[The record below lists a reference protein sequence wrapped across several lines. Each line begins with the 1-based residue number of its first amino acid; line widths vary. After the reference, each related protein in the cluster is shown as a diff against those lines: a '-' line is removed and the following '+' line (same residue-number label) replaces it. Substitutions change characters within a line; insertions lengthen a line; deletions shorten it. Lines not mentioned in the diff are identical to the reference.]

1 MSLVGVFT
9 RTVLLTFTL
18 STLALAYS
26 EEEGQDMFQRGLY
39 EEAIQ
44 HWKKAAKAG
53 DAGASYRLSVEYS
66 NANVVK
72 RDMQLA
78 LEYLEASVDGDD
90 PRGLQ
95 DMGSL
100 YDEGI
105 FGYER
110 NPEKAAQFYLRAA
123 AMGNSAAMF
132 NAAAILEFGEAG
144 VTQDRVEAYKYYVL
158 SRDAGF
164 YPLAVEALMD
174 LSSQMTP
181 EEIAEAEIRAEK
193 FLKADK

>member
-1 MSLVGVFT
+1 
-9 RTVLLTFTL
+9 
-18 STLALAYS
+18 
-26 EEEGQDMFQRGLY
+26 MFQRGLY
-39 EEAIQ
+39 EEAIL

-78 LEYLEASVDGDD
+78 LEYLEASVDGND

-110 NPEKAAQFYLRAA
+110 TLKSRTVLLRAA
-123 AMGNSAAMF
+123 VWAIRRHVQRRAIWNSVRPVSHKTGLRRINIMYCR
-132 NAAAILEFGEAG
+132 
-144 VTQDRVEAYKYYVL
+144 VTPDFIPWRWK
-158 SRDAGF
+158 
-164 YPLAVEALMD
+164 P
-174 LSSQMTP
+174 
-181 EEIAEAEIRAEK
+181 
-193 FLKADK
+193 